1 LIETHGLPAWSVL
14 TIFVVA
20 TILLGLML
28 GILLILFIDCVCPP
42 KKYEEVIKE
51 ISVNFIIFS
60 FFLLKYLNNFK
71 SEGRC

>member
-51 ISVNFIIFS
+51 IAVNF
-60 FFLLKYLNNFK
+60 Y
-71 SEGRC
+71 